1 MQTENTKKLKDLQVF
16 ERKSRRTAEIK
27 ALKEEMGMEFIGLAI
42 INHGYNFQSGIQN
55 SQDASLG
62 DARLI
67 QDMFEH
73 TVFANNMHVMIDR
86 E

>member
-1 MQTENTKKLKDLQVF
+1 
-16 ERKSRRTAEIK
+16 
-27 ALKEEMGMEFIGLAI
+27 MEFIGLAI